1 MQIGGQMKKRVKII
15 AGVTLA
21 IVLVAVVVVI
31 AFPQVAATRYGYF
44 DANSGRK
51 KVECISFGRV
61 YQQSVEDTEYSKL
74 LKNLGYKET
83 PAEWKL
89 ASRESIG
96 LRNLFPPGFVDY
108 QEGTIEAQSRM
119 FAMTVE
125 MKKLD
130 EAKARELVER
140 FRALIQK
147 GDSSEVRQYVSL
159 LSQEK

>member
-1 MQIGGQMKKRVKII
+1 MKERVKLN
-15 AGVTLA
+15 AGVILA
-21 IVLVAVVVVI
+21 IVLGTGVVVI

-44 DANSGRK
+44 DAHNGRE
-51 KVECISFGRV
+51 KVEWISFGHV
-61 YQQSVEDTEYSKL
+61 YQQSMADTEYSKL

-89 ASRESIG
+89 ASRQSIG
-96 LRNLFPPGFVDY
+96 LRKLFPPGFVDY

-125 MKKLD
+125 LKKVD

-140 FRALIQK
+140 FRALIRK

-159 LSQEK
+159 LSQ